1 MATSEREAA
10 ELYEQY
16 KESCLARG
24 RDTDL
29 GERSG
34 RERFEVRMVPS
45 KWVRCCQGSTCT
57 KRVKPGERFVGNR
70 DVAGGSCI
78 AVACS
83 RNAPASYYLVQ
94 LFRQDVH
101 ASSARS
107 ISSQQSHPLLQSHHN
122 TITVAPSPP
131 PFHPNLAPGAAMLAG
146 KAGRDVGLRGH
157 MPTFATSSLNLLEV
171 STIEAKT

>member
-16 KESCLARG
+16 KKSCLARG

-122 TITVAPSPP
+122 TITLLPLLHPSTQTWR
-131 PFHPNLAPGAAMLAG
+131 PGL
-146 KAGRDVGLRGH
+146 
-157 MPTFATSSLNLLEV
+157 PC
-171 STIEAKT
+171 